1 MLQCTI
7 SQVIHKAKAKLKFMS
22 HNSHNILLSTQ
33 NINLILSNKTI
44 LENISLSLQKGKIL
58 TIVGPNGGGK
68 SCLIKILVGLLE
80 PSSGILYRQSNLCIG
95 YTPQRF
101 QIDATLPLSVERFLT
116 LIPNPPWHSKSMR
129 ETSLKHILE
138 EVGVPQVL
146 NQSIATLSGG
156 ELQRVLL
163 ARALLRKPELL
174 VLDEPAQGVDLAG
187 QDELYRLIVKIRN
200 TRQCG
205 IVLVSHDLS
214 LVMAETDVVLCLNQ
228 HVCCSGPP
236 EAVSRDPQFLG
247 LFGLEAG
254 SFALYTHRHDHD
266 HK

>member
-1 MLQCTI
+1 MALD
-7 SQVIHKAKAKLKFMS
+7 SS
-22 HNSHNILLSTQ
+22 PILLSTQ
-33 NINLILSNKTI
+33 DVSLEISNKTV
-44 LENISLSLQKGKIL
+44 LQNISLSLEKGQIL
-58 TIVGPNGGGK
+58 TVVGPNGGGK

-80 PSSGILYRQSNLCIG
+80 PTQGTVYRQSPLRIG

-101 QIDATLPLSVERFLT
+101 QIDSTLPLSVKRFLS
-116 LIPNPPWHSKSMR
+116 LIPNIESIPRSQRQAAFENS
-129 ETSLKHILE
+129 LE
-138 EVGVPQVL
+138 EVGVPGLL
-146 NQSIATLSGG
+146 NQSMQTLSGG

-187 QDELYRLIVKIRN
+187 QDELYRLIVKIRD
-200 TRQCG
+200 THQCG
-205 IVLVSHDLS
+205 VVLVSHDLS

-228 HVCCSGPP
+228 HVCCSGSP
-236 EAVSRDPQFLG
+236 ESVTQDPQFLK

-254 SFALYTHRHDHD
+254 SFALYTHRHDHA

>member
-1 MLQCTI
+1 
-7 SQVIHKAKAKLKFMS
+7 MS
-22 HNSHNILLSTQ
+22 NVLLSTQ
-33 NINLILSNKTI
+33 NINLTISNKTI
-44 LENISLSLQKGKIL
+44 LENISLSLKKGKIL

-68 SCLIKILVGLLE
+68 SSLIKILVGLLA
-80 PSSGILYRQSNLCIG
+80 PTSGAVYRQAHLRIG

-101 QIDATLPLSVERFLT
+101 QIDPALPLSVKGFLKLVPMGIT
-116 LIPNPPWHSKSMR
+116 DKPLSDAILQH
-129 ETSLKHILE
+129 TLE

-146 NQSIATLSGG
+146 MQSIHTLSGG

-174 VLDEPAQGVDLAG
+174 VLDEPAQGVDLVG
-187 QDELYRLIVKIRN
+187 QDELYRLIVKIRDAHD
-200 TRQCG
+200 CG

-214 LVMAETDVVLCLNQ
+214 LVMAQTDVVFCLNQ
-228 HVCCSGPP
+228 HVCCSGTP
-236 EAVSRDPQFLG
+236 EAVSQDPQFLR

-254 SFALYTHRHDHD
+254 SFALYTHKHDHA